1 MPERNFRNAHCPAQ
15 QGISFSEIDV
25 IVESRSQ
32 RDEIKNRNTLRV
44 LDHQTS
50 DCVIHSSKQAE
61 LDVLNTQQILN
72 YEFLALPLI
81 PSSFAILQPTY
92 QKCIET
98 PKGLA
103 PLIVPDI

>member
-1 MPERNFRNAHCPAQ
+1 MELKMEH
-15 QGISFSEIDV
+15 I
-25 IVESRSQ
+25 
-32 RDEIKNRNTLRV
+32 LRL

-50 DCVIHSSKQAE
+50 DYVIHSSKQAE

-98 PKGLA
+98 PKGLV